1 MSTTKEE
8 IARWFDAGKRQK
20 ARWMVVAC
28 DTFDHTDYPIYVK
41 PGEDVKVVV
50 KEHDNESKMSRVME
64 VYSYELDRDVQLGEH
79 LAWHLD

>member
-20 ARWMVVAC
+20 ARWMVVTC

-41 PGEDVKVVV
+41 PGEDVKAVV